1 MRGNKVSKEMKD
13 LAKKCDTRFKSAVVL
28 IHNSDKNNY
37 NILNISISGKNKDKV
52 SKRAMNMSNKIRKFD
67 EFKPEIGC
75 RLTVECKTPVQDNE
89 SDMEHYD
96 ISIMMDKDGV

>member
-1 MRGNKVSKEMKD
+1 M
-13 LAKKCDTRFKSAVVL
+13 
-28 IHNSDKNNY
+28 NSNPK
-37 NILNISISGKNKDKV
+37 
-52 SKRAMNMSNKIRKFD
+52 
-67 EFKPEIGC
+67 IGC